1 MKISHKNRKIGYT
14 YGSTSGKFMFR
25 NKKII
30 LFESLLEKNFLHVL
44 EFNDM
49 VLDVIEQP
57 FTIETETTKG
67 NKGSYTPDFLIYF
80 KEPQL
85 KTNNLIKPIVAEV
98 KPSKKLIENRIE
110 LKQKFKS
117 AIKFC
122 NEQEFKFKIF
132 NENRIKSTEVDNI
145 VFLNRYKDYRP
156 IEDEVEI
163 IKNHLLSVG
172 HTTIE
177 YLLTY
182 LYVTDYQRG
191 NALSHIWYL
200 MYSKVLVTDLKI
212 PLNNK
217 TVLWLNIEED
227 NLGVELWHQ

>member
-30 LFESLLEKNFLHVL
+30 LFESLLEKSFLQVL

-49 VLDVIEQP
+49 VLDVVEQP

-80 KEPQL
+80 KETEL
-85 KTNNLIKPIVAEV
+85 KTNNPIKPILAEV

-110 LKQKFKS
+110 LKPKFKS

-122 NEQEFKFKIF
+122 NEQEFTFKIF

-156 IEDEVEI
+156 DEDEVEI

-177 YLLTY
+177 YLLTH
-182 LYVTDYQRG
+182 LYVTDYQKG

-217 TVLWLNIEED
+217 TVIWLNIEED
-227 NLGVELWHQ
+227 NLGVEL

>member
-227 NLGVELWHQ
+227 NLGVEL

>member
-1 MKISHKNRKIGYT
+1 MRISHKNRKIGYT

-30 LFESLLEKNFLHVL
+30 LFESLLEKSFLQVL

-49 VLDVIEQP
+49 VLDVVEQP

-85 KTNNLIKPIVAEV
+85 KTNNPIKPIVAEV
-98 KPSKKLIENRIE
+98 KTSKKLIENRIK

-122 NEQEFKFKIF
+122 NEQEFRFKIF
-132 NENRIKSTEVDNI
+132 NENRIKSAEVDNI
-145 VFLNRYKDYRP
+145 VFLNRYKDYRAD
-156 IEDEVEI
+156 EDEIEI

-177 YLLTY
+177 YLLTH
-182 LYVTDYQRG
+182 LYVTDYQKG

-217 TVLWLNIEED
+217 TVIWLNIEED
-227 NLGVELWHQ
+227 NLGVEL

>member
-1 MKISHKNRKIGYT
+1 MRISHKNRKIGYT

-30 LFESLLEKNFLHVL
+30 LFESLLEKSFLQVL

-49 VLDVIEQP
+49 VLDVVEQP

-85 KTNNLIKPIVAEV
+85 KTNNPIKPIVAEV

-145 VFLNRYKDYRP
+145 VFLNRYKDYRAD
-156 IEDEVEI
+156 EDEIEI

-177 YLLTY
+177 YLLTH
-182 LYVTDYQRG
+182 LYVTDYQKG

-217 TVLWLNIEED
+217 TVIWLNIEED
-227 NLGVELWHQ
+227 NLGVEL

>member
-1 MKISHKNRKIGYT
+1 
-14 YGSTSGKFMFR
+14 MFR

-30 LFESLLEKNFLHVL
+30 LFESLLEKSFLQVL

-49 VLDVIEQP
+49 VLDVVEQP

-85 KTNNLIKPIVAEV
+85 KTNNPIKPIVAEV

-145 VFLNRYKDYRP
+145 VFLNRYKDYRAD
-156 IEDEVEI
+156 EDEIEI

-177 YLLTY
+177 YLLTH
-182 LYVTDYQRG
+182 LYVTDYQKG

-217 TVLWLNIEED
+217 TVIWLNIEED
-227 NLGVELWHQ
+227 NLGVEL